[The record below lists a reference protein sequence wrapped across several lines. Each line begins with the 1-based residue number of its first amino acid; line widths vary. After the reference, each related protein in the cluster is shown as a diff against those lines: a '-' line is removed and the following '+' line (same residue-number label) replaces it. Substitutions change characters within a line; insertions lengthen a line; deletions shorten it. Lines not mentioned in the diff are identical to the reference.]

1 MSMGKKELMSLSI
14 CPKCKGD
21 LEKVIYEET
30 EVARCCQCL
39 GIWFDS
45 LEAEQLK
52 NLIITYNQFG
62 ETETIDLGN
71 FQEEN
76 PSESLQEKVNCPRCQ
91 VPMLKIFD
99 FDEYPLWYETCLEC
113 HGLWF
118 DAGEFQQFKQNFQH
132 KGYLARA
139 MKILRLK
146 KNTLS

>member
-1 MSMGKKELMSLSI
+1 MNLSI
-14 CPKCKGD
+14 CPKCEGN

-30 EVARCCQCL
+30 EVDRCCQCR

-52 NLIITYNQFG
+52 NLKG
-62 ETETIDLGN
+62 SETIDLGN
-71 FQEEN
+71 FQEES
-76 PSESLQEKVNCPRCQ
+76 PSESLQKKVNCPRCQ

-118 DAGEFQQFKQNFQH
+118 DAGEFQQFKQNFQQ
-132 KGYLARA
+132 KGYLARV

-146 KNTLS
+146 KNMLP